1 MSEVAE
7 KGGRPAEEAAA
18 AAEEGVMLGVLGAK
32 REIES
37 LGLEPRKS

>member
-7 KGGRPAEEAAA
+7 KGGRPAAA